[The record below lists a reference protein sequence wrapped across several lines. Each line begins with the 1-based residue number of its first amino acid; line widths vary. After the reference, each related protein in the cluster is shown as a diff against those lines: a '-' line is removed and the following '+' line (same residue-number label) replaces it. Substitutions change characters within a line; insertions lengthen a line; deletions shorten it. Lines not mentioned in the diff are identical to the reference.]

1 MKKKSLFSLLL
12 FATCL
17 FSVSA
22 QTLISEDFSS
32 AAWGSELLRLNPT
45 YVKPPNN
52 TTFFELTTT
61 QLYFGNYAMNGAIVT
76 FNGTT
81 SPNTTNVCALFSSK
95 GIVHN
100 NGGKAVAFRFRNTGI
115 TSFFEFPQITSA
127 GNITL
132 HVRNGNS
139 TTASTLTLQKYV
151 GGAWTT
157 ITTLAVK
164 RADIYYTTKIDEI
177 ITYNIN
183 INAAVKLRI
192 YGGDKFIH
200 LFRVDIDAH
209 YKAGLLSAINSATA
223 QQTANAGNIGTTLGT
238 YSQASYDTFG
248 AAITAA
254 NTVNANGSATQTQ
267 VDAAVVTL
275 NAAVATFFASIN
287 KLDLQTG
294 ITTATTLKNANAG
307 NIGTTLGKY
316 TQASYDALGAAIT
329 TASAVNTNVTATGA
343 QVIAALA
350 TLNTAVATFQASVN
364 KVDLQTG
371 ITTATTLK
379 NASTSKIGGG
389 IGQYT
394 QASYDA
400 LVDAITAAS
409 AVNSN
414 ATATGAEVIAALA
427 TLNTAI
433 TTFQTSVIP
442 AELININFTT
452 DSTYW
457 RSNFPAVS
465 VHGND
470 LSTAVADG
478 TEVDSYLFKGWFG
491 KFDPG
496 AGVRAQPL
504 RTDNLGAHRRWAFRI
519 DNTGDSYLELP
530 PLTSVGKF
538 TIYCKNG
545 NETVETVFYI
555 QKKVGSTWTTIKTI
569 YAPPHYDRNYEQQ
582 VEEYLNINSA
592 VTLRIYGATRYIH
605 IFKVVVNSYDAT
617 KPAEKPLKLVLL
629 PDPQAY
635 ANNTDLEPV
644 YASQTTWIANN
655 SDSIKFVLCQGDMTQ
670 TNSDNQWSIA
680 AGALTILNGK
690 KVPFTFIPGN
700 HDMGSPGFANTR
712 NTTMLNT
719 YLPAS
724 RYSRDSSFGGVFEAN
739 KMENSW
745 STFSKGSY
753 NFLILSLEYGPR
765 EKVIDWAKTVISSH
779 PYHNII
785 INTHAYLGANNGRL
799 TDGISQEIGNLTGED
814 FANDGDQ
821 MWNKMVKLYKN
832 VLIVFCGHI
841 LGDGTG
847 RLVSTANNGNKVY
860 QLMAN
865 YQGGVDGTEAERNGM
880 LKIVDLDTSNKTL
893 SVETY
898 SPYSDTY
905 RTESDQKFVYTNVQ
919 YMKNNGQYVK
929 GEITGVEE
937 SASDKIKIAL
947 EGKNLRVINVTG
959 NTLTTVVYTMQG
971 VKVVQRSSV
980 KTENIILPISGCYIV
995 YSYID
1000 NETESVRRK
1009 IIVP

>member
-1 MKKKSLFSLLL
+1 MKKNFLFSLLL
-12 FATCL
+12 LATCL
-17 FSVSA
+17 FSASA

-32 AAWGSELLRLNPT
+32 TAWGTELLRLNPT

-52 TTFFELTTT
+52 TSFFELTTT
-61 QLYFGNYAMNGAIVT
+61 QLYFGNYALNGAIVT

-81 SPNTTNVCALFSSK
+81 APNTTNVCALFASQ

-115 TSFFEFPQITSA
+115 TSFMEFPQITSA

-132 HVRNGNS
+132 HVRNGNA

-151 GGAWTT
+151 SGAWTT
-157 ITTLAVK
+157 ITTLTVK
-164 RADIYYTTKIDEI
+164 RADAYYATKIDEI
-177 ITYNIN
+177 ITYNID
-183 INAAVKLRI
+183 INAPVKLRI

-200 LFRVDIDAH
+200 LFRVDIVAH
-209 YKAGLLSAINSATA
+209 YKVALLAAINSATA
-223 QQTANAGNIGTTLGT
+223 LKTANAGNIGTTLGT

-248 AAITAA
+248 TAITAA
-254 NTVNANGSATQTQ
+254 NTVNANGSATQAQ

-275 NAAVATFFASIN
+275 NAAVATFLASIN
-287 KLDLQTG
+287 KVDLQTG
-294 ITTATTLKNANAG
+294 IATATTLKNANTG
-307 NIGTTLGKY
+307 NIGTGLGQY
-316 TQASYDALGAAIT
+316 TQASYDALGTAIT
-329 TASAVNTNVTATGA
+329 VATAVNTNQTATGA
-343 QVIAALA
+343 EVVAALS
-350 TLNTAVATFQASVN
+350 TLNTAIATFQASVN
-364 KVDLQTG
+364 KTGLQTG
-371 ITTATTLK
+371 IATATTLK
-379 NASTSKIGGG
+379 DGSTSKIGGG
-389 IGQYT
+389 VGQYT

-400 LVDAITAAS
+400 LVAAIATAT
-409 AVNSN
+409 AVNTN
-414 ATATGAEVIAALA
+414 QTATGAEVVAALA

-433 TTFQTSVIP
+433 TTFQNSVIP
-442 AELININFTT
+442 VELININFTT

-457 RSNFPAVS
+457 KSNFPSLA

-470 LSTAVADG
+470 LSTEVTDG
-478 TEVDSYLFKGWFG
+478 TQIDNYLFKGWFG

-496 AGVRAQPL
+496 AGVRAQPF
-504 RTDNLGAHRRWAFRI
+504 RTDNLSSHRRWAFRI

-530 PLTSVGKF
+530 PLSSVGKF
-538 TIYCKNG
+538 TVFCKNG
-545 NETVETVFYI
+545 NETIEAVFYI
-555 QKKVGSTWTTIKTI
+555 QKKVGSTWTTVKTI
-569 YAPPHYDRNYEQQ
+569 YAPPHYDQNYEQQ

-655 SDSIKFVLCQGDMTQ
+655 SDDVKFVLCQGDMTQ

-680 AGALTILNGK
+680 AGALTILNAK

-719 YLPAS
+719 YMPYS
-724 RYSRDSSFGGVFEAN
+724 RYSRDPSFGGVFEAN

-745 STFSKGSY
+745 STFSQGSY

-765 EKVIDWAKTVISSH
+765 DKVIDWAKTVISSH

-785 INTHAYLGANNGRL
+785 INTHAYLGANDGRL
-799 TDGISQEIGNLTGED
+799 TDGISQEIGNLTGDD
-814 FANDGDQ
+814 FANDGQ
-821 MWNKMVKLYKN
+821 HMWDKMVKLYKN
-832 VLIVFCGHI
+832 VLMVFCGHI

-860 QLMAN
+860 QMMAN

-880 LKIVDLDTSNKTL
+880 LRIVDLDTSAKTL

-905 RTESDQKFVYTNVQ
+905 RTESDQKFTYTNVQ
-919 YMKNNGQYVK
+919 YMKNNGQYIK
-929 GEITGVEE
+929 GEVTGME
-937 SASDKIKIAL
+937 STSDKIDMTL
-947 EGKNLRVINVTG
+947 EGKNLRVVNNTG
-959 NTLTTVVYTMQG
+959 TMLTTVVYTMQG
-971 VKVVQRSSV
+971 VKVVQRTGV
-980 KTENIILPISGCYIV
+980 NTENISIPVSGCYV
-995 YSYID
+995 VCSYTA